1 MEGAGKLRARAR
13 FVVEPDRPRGGYRR
27 GGVLEAFRCEEQTTP
42 VLSNEH
48 RDVDPGKRLVQAIKG
63 VVLGSPFSTAQMAHE
78 RLTKLKALAIFSSDA
93 LSSSA
98 YATEEI
104 LLILLLAGS
113 NNLHY
118 ALPIAGVI
126 ALLIVIVTASYRQ
139 TIRAYPN
146 GGGAYVVALENLGRG
161 AGLTAGAALLVDY
174 VLTVSVSVA
183 AGIAAVTSAIP
194 ELHDVRVPSRALPA
208 PARHLGAHQ
217 TRLVDHAKISDDPE
231 IDLPVEVFEIEI

>member
-1 MEGAGKLRARAR
+1 ERPAGRYGSTGREPYLG
-13 FVVEPDRPRGGYRR
+13 VVPRQLSFKSVAPGYISATEVGSRPRGR
-27 GGVLEAFRCEEQTTP
+27 LE
-42 VLSNEH
+42 
-48 RDVDPGKRLVQAIKG
+48 RLVQAIKG
-63 VVLGSPFSTAQMAHE
+63 IVLGSPFATARIAEE

-118 ALPIAGVI
+118 AFPLPGGIA
-126 ALLIVIVTASYRQ
+126 A
-139 TIRAYPN
+139 
-146 GGGAYVVALENLGRG
+146 ALENLGRG

-194 ELHDVRVPSRALPA
+194 ELHDFRVPLGVAVIALMTIGNLRGIREAGSLFALP
-208 PARHLGAHQ
+208 
-217 TRLVDHAKISDDPE
+217 TYFFI
-231 IDLPVEVFEIEI
+231 F